1 MNSRLS
7 GEYRVILGGP
17 HNITDLSLC
26 HLSQACQM
34 VKPHRR
40 AGRFCF
46 KIQFPKWFLL
56 IISQYYFCHKS
67 TAEVCVDFFVVL
79 CFRTRICCHITIH
92 HLCPDSIVFL
102 LITLYLCVH
111 KKLFWQII
119 FHFRPSRLFRII
131 RPREERTGAT
141 WAAPLRRS
149 LVWSQSRSP

>member
-1 MNSRLS
+1 M
-7 GEYRVILGGP
+7 LGGP
-17 HNITDLSLC
+17 DNITDLSLC

-46 KIQFPKWFLL
+46 KIQFPKWFLPL
-56 IISQYYFCHKS
+56 SFPNIFVINLW
-67 TAEVCVDFFVVL
+67 ERCVLTFLL
-79 CFRTRICCHITIH
+79 CFKTRICCHLTIH